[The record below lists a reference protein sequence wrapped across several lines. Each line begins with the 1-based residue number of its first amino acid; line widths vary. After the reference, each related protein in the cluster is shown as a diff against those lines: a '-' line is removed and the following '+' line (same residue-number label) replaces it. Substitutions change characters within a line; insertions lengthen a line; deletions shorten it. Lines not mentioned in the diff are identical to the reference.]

1 MPEHEIDDG
10 LMLFYNLFKDDELIK
25 KYCTSERDGL
35 KVRFFEYPETAD
47 MSGNWIV
54 LESIINELP
63 SNFADN
69 KWLTYDYLLHV
80 EVWSRDRSKNRML
93 ASHIRNIVNGA
104 YGFTQDD
111 DIDEYDLGIYRDA
124 RRYKGT
130 LYRSDLENI

>member
-10 LMLFYNLFKDDELIK
+10 LMLFYNLFKNDELIK
-25 KYCTSERDGL
+25 KHCTSEQDGL

-93 ASHIRNIVNGA
+93 ASHISNIVNEV